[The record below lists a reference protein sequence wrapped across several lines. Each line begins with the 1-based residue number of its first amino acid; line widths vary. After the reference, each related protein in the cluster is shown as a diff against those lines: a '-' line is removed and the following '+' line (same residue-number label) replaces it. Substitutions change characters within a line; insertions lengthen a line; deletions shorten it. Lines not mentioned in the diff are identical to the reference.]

1 MSTRRVVVA
10 IAALAAGIGGV
21 LAATSAA
28 GSVVNVRATLT
39 GYEEVPAVSS
49 PGGGDFSVRQV
60 SDGEFEYS
68 LTYSGLEAPATQS
81 HIHFGQPGVLGG
93 IAVFLCTN
101 LGNGPAG
108 TQACP
113 AAGGTITGTFTAADV
128 IGPGGQGI
136 ETGQLDELVAAIDA
150 GVTYCNIHTT
160 KYAGGEVRGLIGPG
174 RGQG

>member
-1 MSTRRVVVA
+1 MVA

-93 IAVFLCTN
+93 IAVFLCSN

-113 AAGGTITGTFTAADV
+113 ADRRHHHRHVHGCGCDR
-128 IGPGGQGI
+128 PGRPGRARP
-136 ETGQLDELVAAIDA
+136 GQLDELVAAIDA